1 MSKEE
6 LILRN
11 QLASNHAESEG
22 NNGNAENSFIAG
34 WDAAIQN
41 SLADNTV
48 LVSDH
53 NRIMRNLLSEIEKL
67 RGIIEVANSALN
79 DAKHTLENS
88 KSDKPEWAKG
98 SISLIN
104 RALDCMKESNGM
116 KRGNSRRWRW
126 L

>member
-1 MSKEE
+1 MNKKE
-6 LILRN
+6 LDLRDK
-11 QLASNHAESEG
+11 LASIHAESEG
-22 NNGNAENSFIAG
+22 NNGNAEISFIAG

-53 NRIMRNLLSEIEKL
+53 NKIMRSYLDEIKRLKALIQLSKD
-67 RGIIEVANSALN
+67 VLN

-88 KSDKPEWAKG
+88 KSDEPEWAKG

-104 RALDCMKESNGM
+104 RALDCMEEM
-116 KRGNSRRWRW
+116 K
-126 L
+126 